1 MSKTIK
7 RLDLLF
13 REVEDPHAQENF
25 YKLKN
30 YLDNLTISGSTGPQG
45 PAGPAGPAGP
55 SGTPGTSLVV
65 TKTAGETISAGKAVY
80 LDTATVVKLADHSI
94 LARQKCIGV
103 AKTAATSGNSIEV
116 ITDGVFEDAIFSGF
130 TLNEPIWVGT
140 NGTLVQVPPTSG
152 VLLEAGYYLGENKIE
167 IEIKRPIIL
176 A

>member
-13 REVEDPHAQENF
+13 REVQDLAAQENF
-25 YKLKN
+25 YRIKA
-30 YLDNLTISGSTGPQG
+30 YIDNLSGTGLVGPQG
-45 PAGPAGPAGP
+45 PQGPPGPAGP
-55 SGTPGTSLVV
+55 SGTTDNSLVV

-80 LDTATVVKLADHSI
+80 LDTATVVKLSSHAVAS
-94 LARQKCIGV
+94 RQKCVGV
-103 AKTAATSGNSIEV
+103 AKTAATSGGAIDI
-116 ITDGVFEDAIFSGF
+116 ITDGVFEDPIFSGF
-130 TLNEPIWVGT
+130 TINEPVWVGT

>member
-1 MSKTIK
+1 MSKTVK
-7 RLDLLF
+7 RLDLLI

-25 YKLKN
+25 YRLKN
-30 YLDNLTISGSTGPQG
+30 YIDNFQSSGATGPQGPQG
-45 PAGPAGPAGP
+45 PAGPAGP
-55 SGTPGTSLVV
+55 SGVPGTSLVV

-80 LDTATVVKLADHSI
+80 LDTATVVKLSDHSVV
-94 LARQKCIGV
+94 ARQKCIGV
-103 AKTAATSGNSIEV
+103 AKTAATLGNPIEV

-130 TLNEPIWVGT
+130 TINEPIWVGT
-140 NGTLVQVPPTSG
+140 SGTLTQTPPTSG

>member
-13 REVEDPHAQENF
+13 REVQDLAAQENF
-25 YKLKN
+25 YRLKN
-30 YLDNLTISGSTGPQG
+30 FLDNLEANGLAGPQG
-45 PAGPAGPAGP
+45 PPGATGPAGP
-55 SGTPGTSLVV
+55 SGVPGTSLVV

-80 LDTATVVKLADHSI
+80 LDTATVVKLSDHSVV
-94 LARQKCIGV
+94 ARQKCIGV
-103 AKTAATSGNSIEV
+103 AKTAATAGNSIEIIV
-116 ITDGVFEDAIFSGF
+116 DGAFEDAIFSGF
-130 TLNEPIWVGT
+130 TINEPIWVGT
-140 NGTLVQVPPTSG
+140 SGVLTQTPPTSG